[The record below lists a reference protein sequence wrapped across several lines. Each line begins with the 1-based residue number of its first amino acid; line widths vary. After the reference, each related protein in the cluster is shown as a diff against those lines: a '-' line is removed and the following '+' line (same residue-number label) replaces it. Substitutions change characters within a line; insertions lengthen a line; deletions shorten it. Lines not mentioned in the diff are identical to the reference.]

1 MASLCVTDRIP
12 LLGTLEA
19 MKTTKT
25 INKNHH
31 RDRDGGGEERDG
43 GGEESD
49 DGDEAVTE
57 EVVVV
62 TLRLAA
68 ILPKGLWSAGARL
81 WTAENARRSRGR
93 VGTFEVG

>member
-31 RDRDGGGEERDG
+31 RDRDG